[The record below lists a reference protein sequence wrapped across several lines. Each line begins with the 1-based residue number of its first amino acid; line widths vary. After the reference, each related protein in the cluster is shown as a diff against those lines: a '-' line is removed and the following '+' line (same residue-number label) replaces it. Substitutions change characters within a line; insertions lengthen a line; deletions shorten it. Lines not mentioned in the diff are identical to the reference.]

1 MKTTFKILAALGLVL
16 LGQMPLQ
23 AQNTAPHKMN
33 YVVLSKNIKQLNP
46 ILITADALA
55 QADGMQYGNM
65 EVVICGKTV
74 QDIKDSPELSKIIAE
89 AKDLHVKINVCGLS
103 LKKFGV
109 DPKDLPSGLNVVD
122 NGIFYG
128 FQLQKKGYLSLTI

>member
-1 MKTTFKILAALGLVL
+1 MKTTFKILATLGLVL

-23 AQNTAPHKMN
+23 AQNKTQQKMN
-33 YVVLSKNIKQLNP
+33 YVVLSKNMQQLNP

-55 QADGMQYGNM
+55 EADGMKYGKM

-74 QDIKDSPELSKIIAE
+74 QDIKDSPELSKLISE
-89 AKDLHVKINVCGLS
+89 AQDLHVKINVCGLS

-109 DPKDLPSGLNVVD
+109 DPNSLPSGLNVVD
-122 NGIFYG
+122 NGIFYS
-128 FQLQKKGYLSLTI
+128 FQLQKKGYMSLTI